1 MLTLNK
7 TTMLVTSRLQRVFLF
22 KDKEQEIR
30 LADPSGSYSPEMAL
44 NFYAQTYP
52 ILTTA
57 KIEGPEIVDDEI
69 TYRFIS
75 TIGTKG

>member
-1 MLTLNK
+1 ML
-7 TTMLVTSRLQRVFLF
+7 LVNNLERVFLF
-22 KDKEQEIR
+22 KDKGQDIQ
-30 LADPSGSYSPEMAL
+30 LSDPSPSLAPEGVL

-57 KIEGPEIVDDEI
+57 RIEGPEIKDDEVQ
-69 TYRFIS
+69 YQFVS

>member
-1 MLTLNK
+1 
-7 TTMLVTSRLQRVFLF
+7 MLVATALERSFSF
-22 KDKEQEIR
+22 FDKEQEII
-30 LADPSGSYSPEMAL
+30 LSDPSVSFSPEAVL

-57 KIEGPEIVDDEI
+57 KIEGPEIKDDTVQYKFI
-69 TYRFIS
+69 T